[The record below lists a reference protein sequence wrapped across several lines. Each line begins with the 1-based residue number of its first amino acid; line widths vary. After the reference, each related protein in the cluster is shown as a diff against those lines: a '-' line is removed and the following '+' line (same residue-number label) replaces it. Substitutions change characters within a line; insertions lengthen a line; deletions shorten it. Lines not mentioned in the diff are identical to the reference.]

1 MLPRGGRIAFLI
13 AVLVAF
19 EIQTS
24 LSQINR
30 ASFPEGFVFGTASSA
45 FQSSGRERRGD
56 LAMDL
61 SLFRGREKERVVA
74 CNSRTYY
81 SDELEQRL
89 KQMLLLTQKTSC
101 HAKRPQ
107 YEGAVKADGRG
118 PSVWDAFSHT
128 FGNPSFPAESTSWI
142 SRVEAALS
150 ISLKTSSEDGVISQV
165 LVSKSLIFSFREL
178 IKMEQG
184 KSIRQELIIT
194 TNSSTLYLLKAKQQ
208 GSLGISLDVIWFE
221 PATNTTNDTEAAQR
235 AQDFQLGWFIEPLIL
250 GNYPIT
256 MRNRVGDR
264 LPNFTEKD
272 VALVKGSF
280 DFVGINH
287 YTTFYARSND
297 SLFGDLIGN
306 VLNDSLADSGAITLP
321 FGKNLKPIGDR
332 FHWISV
338 CLVRSLIHTNASLCF
353 LAALLGLVF
362 LTLHHHLSKTAGKFY
377 MVVHSTSRDEKLNE
391 LHQAKVRK
399 PSRHHN

>member
-1 MLPRGGRIAFLI
+1 MLPRGGRIAILI

-30 ASFPEGFVFGTASSA
+30 ASFPKGFVFGTASSA
-45 FQSSGRERRGD
+45 F
-56 LAMDL
+56 
-61 SLFRGREKERVVA
+61 
-74 CNSRTYY
+74 
-81 SDELEQRL
+81 
-89 KQMLLLTQKTSC
+89 
-101 HAKRPQ
+101 Q

-128 FGNPSFPAESTSWI
+128 FGNPSFPAKSTLIASQPN
-142 SRVEAALS
+142 S
-150 ISLKTSSEDGVISQV
+150 KTSSEDGVISQV

-178 IKMEQG
+178 IK
-184 KSIRQELIIT
+184 
-194 TNSSTLYLLKAKQQ
+194 AKQR
-208 GSLGISLDVIWFE
+208 GFLGISLDVIWFE
-221 PATNTTNDTEAAQR
+221 PATNTTNDIEAAQR

-264 LPNFTEKD
+264 LPNFTEND

-287 YTTFYARSND
+287 YTTFYARSSD
-297 SLFGDLIGN
+297 SLFGDLIGK

-321 FGKNLKPIGDR
+321 FGEHLKPIGDR
-332 FHWISV
+332 ASSIWLYIV
-338 CLVRSLIHTNASLCF
+338 PQGMRSLMNYIRQKYGNPPVIITENGMDDPNH
-353 LAALLGLVF
+353 ALTPIKDAL
-362 LTLHHHLSKTAGKFY
+362 K
-377 MVVHSTSRDEKLNE
+377 DEKRIKYHKDYLTSLLASINFLDDAIATVISGLLCHAYNLE
-391 LHQAKVRK
+391 VLVESCTSVTVMVIVMLQ
-399 PSRHHN
+399 